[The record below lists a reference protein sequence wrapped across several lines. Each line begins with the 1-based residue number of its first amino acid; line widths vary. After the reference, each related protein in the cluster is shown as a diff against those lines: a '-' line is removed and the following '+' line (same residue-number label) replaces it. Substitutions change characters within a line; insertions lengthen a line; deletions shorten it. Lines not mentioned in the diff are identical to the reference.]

1 MLRSLTSAIFALAL
15 MAQPAK
21 AETGEFNSAEEQA
34 IITRMEHLATDLP
47 EKGWD
52 AYADHFAQGYDI
64 WVMASERITGRDAFM
79 DAVRTWYESGN
90 GASKTE
96 VKLLS
101 IDFLGDEYA
110 YVRSHEKEWFF
121 GPRAD
126 EGRKRFEG
134 WFASVWKKESDGE
147 WRVYRTSFTPVY
159 NGE

>member
-1 MLRSLTSAIFALAL
+1 MSRLLTAAVTTLVFLVRPALAQTDE
-15 MAQPAK
+15 M
-21 AETGEFNSAEEQA
+21 NSADGQA
-34 IITRMEHLATDLP
+34 IVARMEHLATDLP

-52 AYADHFAQGYDI
+52 AYEGHFAQGYDN

-79 DAVRTWYESGN
+79 SAVRAWYDAGN
-90 GASKTE
+90 GASKAE
-96 VKLLS
+96 VKALS
-101 IDFLGDEYA
+101 IDFLGDQYA

-134 WFASVWKKESDGE
+134 YFVSIWKKEEDGE
-147 WRVYRTSFTPVY
+147 WRVYRTSFTPAY